1 MSVVLVRVG
10 HLDDRYEFVVE
21 RDGHAMTCAFRTEQS
36 SLTDPGGVPLSVV
49 VRERGLVAEFKET
62 PDTLRPLNS
71 RPLRGDRVDRGHRR
85 QPDVVDERPGQG
97 EQQHR

>member
-62 PDTLRPLNS
+62 PDTLRPLNEAAS
-71 RPLRGDRVDRGHRR
+71 AVVTGQVLRLPLTLLD
-85 QPDVVDERPGQG
+85 
-97 EQQHR
+97 